1 MCDAIEPTYGV
12 VLRMTMAQHQL
23 LRGFRILVAE
33 DDMILALDMERS
45 LGDAG
50 AQVFGPVNTAAD
62 ATALAQTA
70 PLTCAVLD
78 VNLGCE
84 LVFPAAQVLK
94 DRNIKTIFCT
104 GYGDLHG
111 LQTDWPNAQILAKP
125 VHPQLLIRTVRSA
138 HEHNDR
144 TSIRCFA

>member
-1 MCDAIEPTYGV
+1 
-12 VLRMTMAQHQL
+12 MTMAQHQL

-50 AQVFGPVNTAAD
+50 AQVFGPVKTAAD
-62 ATALAQTA
+62 AIALAQTA

-84 LVFPAAQVLK
+84 LVFPAAQVLE

-138 HEHNDR
+138 HEHIDR

>member
-1 MCDAIEPTYGV
+1 MVKHE
-12 VLRMTMAQHQL
+12 L

-45 LGDAG
+45 LKDAG
-50 AQVFGPVNTAAD
+50 AQVFGPVKTAAD
-62 ATALAQTA
+62 AIALAQTA

-84 LVFPAAQVLK
+84 LVFRAAQVLK
-94 DRNIKTIFCT
+94 DRNIKTVFCT

-111 LQTDWPNAQILAKP
+111 LQVDWPDAQILAKP

-138 HEHNDR
+138 HEYYDR
-144 TSIRCFA
+144 TSIRRLAWA